1 MVFTLTEAN
10 NVHFRMARLPT
21 GPTLTFRV
29 ERYSLMKLVSKIKC
43 LQVRWTPIDVDC
55 GKLGIL

>member
-29 ERYSLMKLVSKIKC
+29 ERYSLMK
-43 LQVRWTPIDVDC
+43 
-55 GKLGIL
+55 